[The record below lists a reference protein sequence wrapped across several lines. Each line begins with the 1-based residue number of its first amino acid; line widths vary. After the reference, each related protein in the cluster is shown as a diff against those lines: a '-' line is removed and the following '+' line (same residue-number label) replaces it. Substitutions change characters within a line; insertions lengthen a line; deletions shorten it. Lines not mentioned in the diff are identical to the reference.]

1 MQHTFRKR
9 ENCQKIVKV
18 RSKYCGTAFR
28 KIVLEC
34 ERLPLYF
41 AAAFAL
47 IITLYGGKGMA
58 VRSSSR
64 IFRHFYLLADAVILV
79 LCLFHIPSI
88 IERGR
93 FPFALSDQN
102 GSVIITEVT
111 SPHLAPHLSIGD
123 RLVSVNGV
131 LPRTIFDLQFIADTK
146 RKQDLIMVVADRG
159 GTEVSTSVALLP
171 YYDSIRFVLLTF
183 FVGMVMLILSGML
196 IFSIPHEPLVHYLHN
211 IIVTLSTA
219 LMLTWGT
226 LDGSPLSAITTVL
239 FFLAYI
245 LFGFIFLLFSR
256 ALWKPHA
263 HFPSWMVAG
272 MYGII
277 VLYAGWISYLYLSS
291 SATLSLE
298 QFGTFSSFLFA
309 FRLFVVISV
318 CSGMGLLIASLAKR
332 TTPEEAT
339 RLRWIIGGILAGGI
353 PYTLFGIIPVTLFG
367 VDAFAEELST
377 LFFLLIPI
385 CVSVAFIRYNLLNLR
400 SFVRRQRIY
409 TTIRLLIYLCIVFI
423 SAVLAGHVYGA
434 GAFDSYIVATLI
446 TGSAVALLL
455 PAGKIF
461 EHYID
466 ERLFETKLNFRK
478 ILKDSVAELHTA
490 LDDRSLFQYLT
501 AVIHRSLPVHSV
513 AIYQN
518 VNGSLEPIDTS
529 TDNALSTALPE
540 TVLRTVASNNAT
552 IVALASEGIR
562 DIHFDYAMLVRRSP
576 GDVAAFIGLMME
588 MRNDRLVDEDRDF
601 LSALAAETSQM
612 LERFRMQE
620 EIILK
625 KNEARRLKEMDAL
638 KSFFVSSVS
647 HDLRLPLTSIQMY
660 ADMLRS
666 NTLLSTHKK
675 KAFIRTILGETGRL
689 TRHVENILNL
699 NSIEHRQFRLEY
711 SSLDLRRVVRRALT
725 AMQYEIKKHSAHIR
739 ISLPK
744 PPMLVSAD
752 EAALERVIMNLLS
765 NALKYSLPPKKIT
778 ISMQRQDASVQIHV
792 SDNGIGIPKQE
803 QSKVFAPFYR
813 VQRSDRET
821 ATSGMGIGLAVVKYI
836 VEEHHGTIALHS
848 DIKKGTTVT
857 ISLPLIS

>member
-1 MQHTFRKR
+1 MA
-9 ENCQKIVKV
+9 
-18 RSKYCGTAFR
+18 GR

-41 AAAFAL
+41 ATAFAL
-47 IITLYGGKGMA
+47 IITPRGGKVMA
-58 VRSSSR
+58 DGSSSR
-64 IFRHFYLLADAVILV
+64 AFRYLYLLADTVILI

-88 IERGR
+88 VERGH
-93 FPFALSDQN
+93 FPFAVSDQN
-102 GSVIITEVT
+102 GSVIITEIT
-111 SPHLAPHLSIGD
+111 SPLLTPLLSIGD

-131 LPRTIFDLQFIADTK
+131 LPRATFELQLVADTK
-146 RKQDLIMVVADRG
+146 KKHDQIMVAADHG
-159 GTEVSTSVALLP
+159 GTEVRTSIALLP
-171 YYDSIRFVLLTF
+171 YYDSMRFVLLTF

-211 IIVTLSTA
+211 IIVTLSAA

-226 LDGSPLSAITTVL
+226 LDSSLLTAITTTL
-239 FFLAYI
+239 FFLSYI

-263 HFPSWMVAG
+263 PVPSWIVAG
-272 MYGII
+272 MHGII

-291 SATLSLE
+291 ATTLSLE
-298 QFGTFSSFLFA
+298 QFRIFSSYLFA
-309 FRLFVVISV
+309 FRLFVVLSV
-318 CSGMGLLIASLAKR
+318 CTGMGMLIASLAKR

-434 GAFDSYIVATLI
+434 GEFDSYIVATLI

-461 EHYID
+461 EQYID

-501 AVIHRSLPVHSV
+501 AVIQRSLPVHSV

-518 VNGSLEPIDTS
+518 VNGALEPINS
-529 TDNALSTALPE
+529 GIDNAQNTALPE
-540 TVLRTVASNNAT
+540 TVLRTVAGNNAT
-552 IVALASEGIR
+552 VVALASEGIQ
-562 DIHFDYAMLVRRSP
+562 DIHFDYAVLVRRSS

-601 LSALAAETSQM
+601 LSALAAEVSQM
-612 LERFRMQE
+612 MERFRMQE

-625 KNEARRLKEMDAL
+625 KNEAQRLKEMDAL

-666 NTLLSTHKK
+666 NTSLSTHKK
-675 KAFIRTILGETGRL
+675 RDFIRTILGETRRL
-689 TRHVENILNL
+689 TRHVENILDL
-699 NSIEHRQFRLEY
+699 NSIEHRQFRLEF
-711 SSLDLRRVVRRALT
+711 SSLDVRRIVRRAVH
-725 AMQYEIKKHSAHIR
+725 AMQYEIKKHSARIR
-739 ISLPK
+739 LSLPK
-744 PPMLVSAD
+744 SPLLVSAD
-752 EAALERVIMNLLS
+752 ETALERVVMNLLS

-778 ISMQRQDASVQIHV
+778 IAMKRHDTSSVQILV
-792 SDNGIGIPKQE
+792 GDNGIGIPTQE

-813 VQRSDRET
+813 VRRSSGER

-836 VEEHHGTIALHS
+836 VEQHHGMITLQSGA
-848 DIKKGTTVT
+848 KKGTKITVT
-857 ISLPLIS
+857 LPLIS